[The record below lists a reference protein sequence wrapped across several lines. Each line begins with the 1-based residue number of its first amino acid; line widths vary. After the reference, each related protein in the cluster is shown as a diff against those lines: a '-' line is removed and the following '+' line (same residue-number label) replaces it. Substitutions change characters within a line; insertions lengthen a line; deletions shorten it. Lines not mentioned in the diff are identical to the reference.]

1 MQHQPSGRPCAKQCP
16 IDHGTSSCWWCISS
30 PKTPSPRT
38 WYTWA
43 AAPAI
48 WPSVCEAVPHCHGT
62 SSCWWCISSPRTPS
76 PRTWLPTDGPIG
88 ITFGWCRANII
99 PNVVLEV
106 HHDPTTIGAL
116 IWVLIGPLI
125 LRKFFWYLTTVVTS
139 IWFLTCMTSNMN
151 TQLPLCDKWLTTVV
165 TSIWFLSCM
174 HSNMIWYYNSDRK
187 LCHIGDTLA
196 AFHQPFPLCVLE
208 VRSWLLYI

>member
-16 IDHGTSSCWWCISS
+16 ID
-30 PKTPSPRT
+30 
-38 WYTWA
+38 
-43 AAPAI
+43 
-48 WPSVCEAVPHCHGT
+48 HGT

-165 TSIWFLSCM
+165 TSIWLLSSMSPHMFIQYTLMAKWLTTVVTRKWFLSSM
-174 HSNMIWYYNSDRK
+174 SSNMALQISLSAKMTYHR
-187 LCHIGDTLA
+187 
-196 AFHQPFPLCVLE
+196 FHKHMVSLPYEF
-208 VRSWLLYI
+208 